1 MSHNATVEKLFSTS
15 LQLHMGI
22 PILNTVLF
30 ILWNGYAI
38 ELIQDT
44 AAAVRDVV
52 SAYAAV
58 PWQALLRLTLPARGA
73 ASLVPLLP
81 AMLLS
86 PSDFPRSPSLFFSGV
101 VGGSAT
107 RAAAPSVLAM
117 SDDVAA
123 GGALAC
129 CCSVVAAITIFFAE
143 QKY

>member
-52 SAYAAV
+52 KAYAAV
-58 PWQALLRLTLPARGA
+58 P
-73 ASLVPLLP
+73 
-81 AMLLS
+81 
-86 PSDFPRSPSLFFSGV
+86 
-101 VGGSAT
+101 
-107 RAAAPSVLAM
+107 
-117 SDDVAA
+117 
-123 GGALAC
+123 
-129 CCSVVAAITIFFAE
+129 
-143 QKY
+143 